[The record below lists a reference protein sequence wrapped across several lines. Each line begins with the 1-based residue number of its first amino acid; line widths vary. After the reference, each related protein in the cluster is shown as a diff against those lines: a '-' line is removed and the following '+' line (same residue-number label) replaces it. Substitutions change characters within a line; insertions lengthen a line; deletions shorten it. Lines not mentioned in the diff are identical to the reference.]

1 MTKKEVR
8 GRIEKLKKVINEARY
23 AYHVLDKSII
33 SDSALD
39 SLKHELYQLEQ
50 KFPEFQTSDS
60 PTQRVGGEPLESFKK
75 VEHKVPMLSIE
86 DVFTEGEIK
95 DWKEYLKR
103 LIPEQKFD
111 YFAELKIDGFAIS
124 LIYKNGLFHSGSTR
138 GDGRVGEDVTQNLKT
153 IESIPLRL
161 EIKGS
166 LPNKIIEQQVKKI
179 IEKGEIE
186 IRGEVYMNVRDFEK
200 LNKELEKKGEK
211 TFANPRNLAAGSIR
225 QLNPKL
231 AASRPLKFLAYDIIT
246 DLSQTKHSE
255 DHKILPVLGFKT
267 DKGKECKNLSEVIN
281 FWKEIARN
289 REKFPFQI
297 DGVVVNVNDNSTFQK
312 LGIVG
317 KSPRAVRAFKFSPKQ
332 ATTIIENIK
341 LQVGRTGTLTPV
353 AILKPVNVGGV
364 TISRATLHNEDE
376 IKKLGVKI
384 GDTVII
390 GRAGDVIPDV
400 IQVLPQLR
408 TGEEKDFKMPKH
420 CPVCKTELIRPK
432 EETLWRCP
440 NPKCLARKREYF
452 YHFVSKG
459 AFNIMGLG
467 PKIIDRLLDE
477 ALISDPADIFLL
489 KEADISSLE
498 RFAEKS
504 AQNLIK
510 AIQLKKKIDLA
521 HFLYALGIRNV
532 GVETAQDLA
541 QYFGSLDKIKKAS
554 LNDLERVMDIGPVV
568 AKSIYD
574 FFQNKRNLNF
584 IEKLMKVGVKI
595 ISAEKPKEQ
604 PLKGKTFVITGG
616 LESMTREGAKEKI
629 RFLGGEISE
638 SVSQK
643 TNFVIV
649 GKEPGSKYEKAK
661 KLGLKIINEAEFL
674 KLIKST
680 NYQ

>member
-50 KFPEFQTSDS
+50 KFPEFQTPDS
-60 PTQRVGGEPLESFKK
+60 PTQRVGGEPLDSFKK

-95 DWKEYLKR
+95 DWEEYLKR

-267 DKGKECKNLSEVIN
+267 DEGKECKNLSEVIN

-297 DGVVVNVNDNSTFQK
+297 DGVVVNINDNSTFQK

-489 KEADISSLE
+489 KEEDVSSLE

-595 ISAEKPKEQ
+595 ILAEKPKEQ
-604 PLKGKTFVITGG
+604 PLKGKTFVLTGG
-616 LESMTREGAKEKI
+616 LESMTREKAKEKI

-643 TNFVIV
+643 TNFVVV
-649 GKEPGSKYEKAK
+649 GKEPGSKYEKAQ
-661 KLGLKIINEAEFL
+661 KLGVKIINEAEFL